1 MRVVPRQMLC
11 GMRQISVTEC
21 LVLRCTSRH
30 REHLAG
36 HGVTQGEGRLA
47 KAGKKPMRV
56 VCVCVCVGV
65 CICGM
70 SALEL
75 ACLFERSLFC
85 LGFRGS
91 PALWLAISA
100 QASGT

>member
-21 LVLRCTSRH
+21 LSLRRTSRH

-36 HGVTQGEGRLA
+36 HRVTRGEGRLA
-47 KAGKKPMRV
+47 KVGKKPMRV
-56 VCVCVCVGV
+56 VCVGL

>member
-1 MRVVPRQMLC
+1 MLC

-21 LVLRCTSRH
+21 LSLRRTSRH

-36 HGVTQGEGRLA
+36 HRVTRGEGRLA
-47 KAGKKPMRV
+47 KVGKKPMRV
-56 VCVCVCVGV
+56 V